1 VADLTRFYRIIR
13 RPRVTE
19 KGLKMVERG
28 RAYPFEVAAD
38 ANKIEVRK
46 AVEAL
51 FKVKVTAVRTQNHR
65 GKVRRVGRSFGHRP
79 DWKKAIVVLAEGY
92 TIENFY

>member
-1 VADLTRFYRIIR
+1 VADLTRFFRIIR

-46 AVEAL
+46 AVETL
-51 FKVKVTAVRTQNHR
+51 FKVKVTAVRTQSYK
-65 GKVRRVGRSFGHRP
+65 GKARRVGRSVGHRP